1 MANEIQPISSTEKA
15 NEAKPQASLP
25 EGKFLEPGE
34 TMADY
39 AAKNQISLEKMVE
52 ANPTVNPYLSSASQ
66 FVTHPQTTEQDSVS
80 SLGFNSG
87 ASPKVASASANDAS
101 LVSNTSGT
109 DSAASV
115 SPAKSEANDVSLIAK
130 GGAAKAPNAD
140 MAKTIRSETVDA
152 KGNPIK
158 TGIRAQLDFES
169 KLNAQNPDYSAGLKN
184 LDTNIGNATTK
195 LPGGTYTPLE
205 NKQGW
210 LTGKTTDGKPA
221 TNALEIATYSGNQD
235 AAVKRVGEFNKAI
248 GDETAKIA
256 KLDTEIKALKSEI
269 NKPETDWLKQ
279 AGNIAARPGKE
290 IAIKA
295 KEAESLAAGANK
307 FRLEQERGQFVNNAR
322 LQSSKAADGTMNQA
336 VANPADAKKT
346 PVIFIN
352 GVNTDTSRSGIEA
365 MELSSELRVPVNH
378 VVNVSSMNKLIT
390 GGAGIGATTTA
401 TDMAKDGAATAA
413 GPFGSMIRGNGSTID
428 YGKGVTGDAMNA
440 VDASKVDQ
448 RIQQHLTGNRKASI
462 TTANAIL
469 DQMNNPALKG
479 QPIKIIGYS
488 QGAAIATQALREVDS
503 NLTDRIEKDKN
514 STSPDKMTPE
524 KKTELMSRV
533 RLLGIGPGAAD
544 RHLRSES
551 KNGEVQTVPGLKD
564 VKYRIIADKNDQI
577 AKLLGV
583 GDDKANNAKAA
594 AATAQ
599 LAKNNYDAHLSYF
612 KTYSATDP
620 YSPTK
625 TDPVSRYNPQATAEL
640 HKWFSGISPTGLAE
654 IDNGFK
660 DKK

>member
-1 MANEIQPISSTEKA
+1 MANGIEPISSAEKA
-15 NEAKPQASLP
+15 NESKPQTSLP

-39 AAKNQISLEKMVE
+39 AAKHQIPLDKLAE
-52 ANPTVNPYLSSASQ
+52 ANPTVNPYLSSANQ
-66 FVTHPQTTEQDSVS
+66 FVTHPQTTEQDSVGSIGSTPGASQNIASAAGNNTSVS
-80 SLGFNSG
+80 STSNESSG
-87 ASPKVASASANDAS
+87 AANASPTKNELGDA
-101 LVSNTSGT
+101 
-109 DSAASV
+109 
-115 SPAKSEANDVSLIAK
+115 SLIAK
-130 GGAAKAPNAD
+130 GAPTKAPSAD
-140 MAKTIRSETVDA
+140 TAQTLRSETVDA
-152 KGNPIK
+152 KGNPVK

-169 KLNAQNPDYSAGLKN
+169 RLQAQDPKYSGDLKN
-184 LDTNIGNATTK
+184 LDTNIGNSKTK

-248 GDETAKIA
+248 SDETTKIA
-256 KLDTEIKALKSEI
+256 KLEKEIKALNTELT
-269 NKPETDWLKQ
+269 KPETDWMKQLGNTVTLSKERKQ
-279 AGNIAARPGKE
+279 AEIKLKE
-290 IAIKA
+290 GQ
-295 KEAESLAAGANK
+295 SLLAGANK
-307 FRLEQERGQFVNNAR
+307 GRLEYERGQFINNAR
-322 LQSSKAADGTMNQA
+322 LQSSKVADGTMNQA
-336 VANPADAKKT
+336 LANPADAKKA
-346 PVIFIN
+346 PVIFVN

-365 MELSSELRVPVNH
+365 MELSNDLRVPVNH

-401 TDMAKDGAATAA
+401 TDAAKDAASTAA
-413 GPFGSMIRGNGSTID
+413 GPLGPIIRGNGSTID
-428 YGKGVTGDAMNA
+428 YGKGVTGDGMNA
-440 VDASKVDQ
+440 VDATKIDQ

-479 QPIKIIGYS
+479 QPIKVIGYS

-503 NLTDRIEKDKN
+503 NLTERVNADKN

-544 RHLRSES
+544 RHLRNES
-551 KNGEVQTVPGLKD
+551 KNGEVQAVPGLKD

-577 AKLLGV
+577 GKLLGV
-583 GDDKANNAKAA
+583 GDAKANNGKAA
-594 AATAQ
+594 GAAAQ

-612 KTYSATDP
+612 KTYPATDP
-620 YSPTK
+620 G
-625 TDPVSRYNPQATAEL
+625 SRYNPQAGTEL
-640 HKWFSGISPTGLAE
+640 QKWFSGMPDSQTGLVE
-654 IDNGFK
+654 LDGKFP

>member
-1 MANEIQPISSTEKA
+1 MANGIEPISSTEKA
-15 NEAKPQASLP
+15 NEPKPQASLP

-39 AAKNQISLEKMVE
+39 AAKNQIPLEKMVE

-66 FVTHPQTTEQDSVS
+66 FVTHPPTTEQDSVS
-80 SLGFNSG
+80 SLGFNLG
-87 ASPKVASASANDAS
+87 ASPKLASASANDAS
-101 LVSNTSGT
+101 LVSNTSGAG
-109 DSAASV
+109 SAASV
-115 SPAKSEANDVSLIAK
+115 SAAKSEANDVSLIAK
-130 GGAAKAPNAD
+130 GGAAKVPNAD

-152 KGNPIK
+152 KGNPVK

-169 KLNAQNPDYSAGLKN
+169 KLQAQDPKYSGDLKN
-184 LDTNIGNATTK
+184 LDNNIGNSKTK

-248 GDETAKIA
+248 GDETTKIA
-256 KLDTEIKALKSEI
+256 KLDTEIKALKAEI
-269 NKPETDWLKQ
+269 NKPETDWMKQLGNTVTLSKERKQ
-279 AGNIAARPGKE
+279 AEIKLKE
-290 IAIKA
+290 G
-295 KEAESLAAGANK
+295 ESLLAGGNK
-307 FRLEQERGQFVNNAR
+307 IRLEQERGQFINNAR

-365 MELSSELRVPVNH
+365 MELSNELRVPVNH

-401 TDMAKDGAATAA
+401 TDAAKDAASTAA
-413 GPFGSMIRGNGSTID
+413 GPLGSIIRGKGSTVD
-428 YGKGVTGDAMNA
+428 YGKVVTGDAMNA
-440 VDASKVDQ
+440 VDATKVDQ

-479 QPIKIIGYS
+479 QPIKVIGYS
-488 QGAAIATQALREVDS
+488 QGAAIATQAMREVDS
-503 NLTDRIEKDKN
+503 NLSARVEKDKN
-514 STSPDKMTPE
+514 STAPDRMTAE

-544 RHLRSES
+544 RHLRNES
-551 KNGEVQTVPGLKD
+551 KNGEVQVVPGLKD

-583 GDDKANNAKAA
+583 GDAKANNGKAA
-594 AATAQ
+594 AAATQ

-612 KTYSATDP
+612 KTYPATDP
-620 YSPTK
+620 G
-625 TDPVSRYNPQATAEL
+625 SRYNPQATAEL

-654 IDNGFK
+654 INGGFE